1 MWGYSNTG
9 LQVYI
14 SLGCTFAEGAVDA
27 RLICG
32 DLECSEHRACQGRLE
47 EEVLQYVS
55 RRVLAQIGLLI
66 TSTLVVFLLLHI
78 APGNP
83 AVLLNGGHPPNAATI
98 KSLDAKYALN
108 RPLTTQYFLWI
119 SHLLRGN
126 LGESIAARASVVS
139 VLAPRFSVT
148 LFLTAYAA
156 LIMVVFGIG
165 IGLISAVFRSG
176 VADFMATL
184 GSLTLAGVPSYVTA
198 VVLAVVFGIELA
210 WFPALGGGGV
220 GSFFTRLDSLTLPAI
235 ALGLCSL
242 AIVSR
247 VTRAG
252 AIAELQSE
260 HVLGAWVRGL
270 SEVTIVL
277 KHALRG
283 SLVPVITIAGAQ
295 IGYLLSGAIVV
306 EYAFGLNGL
315 GTLLVSSVLD
325 KDYAVVQAIA
335 LFITAEFLMISLLV
349 DLLYGVIDPRIR
361 LAGSR
366 RGGD

>member
-1 MWGYSNTG
+1 MGGNVVWGYSNTG

-126 LGESIAARASVVS
+126 LGESIAARERGECAG
-139 VLAPRFSVT
+139 APLQRD
-148 LFLTAYAA
+148 A
-156 LIMVVFGIG
+156 LLD
-165 IGLISAVFRSG
+165 GLRCL
-176 VADFMATL
+176 DH
-184 GSLTLAGVPSYVTA
+184 
-198 VVLAVVFGIELA
+198 
-210 WFPALGGGGV
+210 GGV
-220 GSFFTRLDSLTLPAI
+220 RYRDRTYQCRFQERGGRFHGYAGLTDTCRRTVVRDRSCVGSRI
-235 ALGLCSL
+235 
-242 AIVSR
+242 R
-247 VTRAG
+247 NRA
-252 AIAELQSE
+252 
-260 HVLGAWVRGL
+260 R
-270 SEVTIVL
+270 
-277 KHALRG
+277 
-283 SLVPVITIAGAQ
+283 
-295 IGYLLSGAIVV
+295 
-306 EYAFGLNGL
+306 
-315 GTLLVSSVLD
+315 LVSSAGGWGRGKLFHEIGFSYASSNRIGIVLLGD
-325 KDYAVVQAIA
+325 CEPCYPCGRDCRA
-335 LFITAEFLMISLLV
+335 AE
-349 DLLYGVIDPRIR
+349 
-361 LAGSR
+361 
-366 RGGD
+366 

>member
-1 MWGYSNTG
+1 
-9 LQVYI
+9 
-14 SLGCTFAEGAVDA
+14 
-27 RLICG
+27 
-32 DLECSEHRACQGRLE
+32 
-47 EEVLQYVS
+47 
-55 RRVLAQIGLLI
+55 
-66 TSTLVVFLLLHI
+66 
-78 APGNP
+78 
-83 AVLLNGGHPPNAATI
+83 
-98 KSLDAKYALN
+98 
-108 RPLTTQYFLWI
+108 
-119 SHLLRGN
+119 

-148 LFLTAYAA
+148 LFLTAYGA

-220 GSFFTRLDSLTLPAI
+220 GSFFTRLHSLTLPAI

-260 HVLGAWVRGL
+260 HVLGARVRGL

-366 RGGD
+366 RGGE